1 VPRVFRFVDILGCE
15 LHTIND
21 PEDLLPIPEIR
32 QVITIGLSRMRVQS
46 MVLKRTDSSGPSVYN
61 VRVRLV
67 PAATVHLFKN

>member
-21 PEDLLPIPEIR
+21 PEDLLPIPEIW

-46 MVLKRTDSSGPSVYN
+46 VVLKPTDSSGPNVYN

-67 PAATVHLFKN
+67 SAATVHLFKN